1 MRARL
6 GAVSPVRIAGNLL
19 ELGNT
24 FADLKAK
31 TLAELKEVAAGLTP
45 PVEGYTQMNKDH
57 LIEAIC
63 KQLNI
68 DMHVHHVVK
77 GIDKGAVKTK
87 IKEWQ
92 KKRDEALASHDRES
106 LRVALDHIHSFK
118 HQLRKSMV

>member
-1 MRARL
+1 MTFTF
-6 GAVSPVRIAGNLL
+6 L
-19 ELGNT
+19 EL
-24 FADLKAK
+24 KKK
-31 TLAELKEVAAGLTP
+31 TLVEVREIAKDLTP
-45 PVEGYTQMNKDH
+45 QVQGYTQMNKEH

-68 DMHVHHVVK
+68 DMHVHHEVK
-77 GIDKGAVKTK
+77 GIDKGAVKAK

-92 KKRDEALASHDRES
+92 KKRDEALAAHDRKS

>member
-1 MRARL
+1 MTYTF
-6 GAVSPVRIAGNLL
+6 P
-19 ELGNT
+19 EL
-24 FADLKAK
+24 KKK
-31 TLAELKEVAAGLTP
+31 TLAEVREIAKGLTP
-45 PVEGYTQMNKDH
+45 QVQGYTQMNKEH

-68 DMHVHHVVK
+68 DMHTHHVVK
-77 GIDKGAVKTK
+77 GIDKVAVKAK

-92 KKRDEALASHDRES
+92 KKRDEALAAHDRKS